1 MAMFRWGTSDLVS
14 SLLAQMINFVAE
26 EKIV

>member
-1 MAMFRWGTSDLVS
+1 MFRWGTSDLVS
-14 SLLAQMINFVAE
+14 SLLAQMINVVAE